1 MLLSV
6 CVKSNSRVV
15 HGLDEVLTPGRPE
28 AANAFFPPTN
38 QEAMGGWVNPY
49 SRYGIQFR
57 YHNAE
62 LMAQHHRDYAI
73 GSIASYVYH
82 GSDCPI
88 IHGLKTRYNSL
99 VRQKMVFLPQ
109 SVHSFIR
116 VCVIIL
122 QRQSRD
128 KHRET

>member
-6 CVKSNSRVV
+6 CVKSNSRIV
-15 HGLDEVLTPGRPE
+15 HGLNEVLTPGRPE

-38 QEAMGGWVNPY
+38 QAMGGWVNPY

-73 GSIASYVYH
+73 GSIASYVCH

-88 IHGLKTRYNSL
+88 LRGLKTRYNSL
-99 VRQKMVFLPQ
+99 VRKKTVFVPQ
-109 SVHSFIR
+109 SARSYTCTR
-116 VCVIIL
+116 A
-122 QRQSRD
+122 
-128 KHRET
+128 